1 MDSTRAIILPPGTFM
16 YIVCANKH
24 IYLFNNAVYFC
35 AHASQVPWV
44 EGRSPRP
51 HEVLSSWA
59 YQSQR
64 RGRSLAAGAKR
75 WMLLFL
81 PPTPSQRRTRLPLT
95 LWSPTHAH
103 KARKVVCV
111 CVCKYVFLTAKP
123 ADTQRKTPARRQHPF
138 TRARQLTC
146 HSHSLQG
153 THGHTEW
160 THRKIKNTT
169 PIRYYFLYHVNRH
182 NITRGLFPC
191 DNLRNTE
198 KSSASCLQFG
208 RRSGDGLLTA
218 PATRPYAPLNHA
230 VLPPRCAPTSN
241 CKHDGRHQV
250 IFVQQQTSL
259 TQCHVNVFSGES
271 HYPKIIF

>member
-81 PPTPSQRRTRLPLT
+81 PPHPLSTPDPS
-95 LWSPTHAH
+95 SPDFVIPHPCTQG
-103 KARKVVCV
+103 KKSSVCV
-111 CVCKYVFLTAKP
+111 CVSMFFSQP
-123 ADTQRKTPARRQHPF
+123 
-138 TRARQLTC
+138 
-146 HSHSLQG
+146 SLQ
-153 THGHTEW
+153 TH
-160 THRKIKNTT
+160 K
-169 PIRYYFLYHVNRH
+169 
-182 NITRGLFPC
+182 
-191 DNLRNTE
+191 
-198 KSSASCLQFG
+198 
-208 RRSGDGLLTA
+208 
-218 PATRPYAPLNHA
+218 
-230 VLPPRCAPTSN
+230 
-241 CKHDGRHQV
+241 GRHQ
-250 IFVQQQTSL
+250 L
-259 TQCHVNVFSGES
+259 DVNIHLHGQDNWPATHTHCKERMDTLNEHTGRS
-271 HYPKIIF
+271 KIPRRSVTISFTT